1 VKGGSYFFTVVT
13 FGRRPFLIDD
23 HVRTA
28 LRQGIQEVRQSLP
41 FSIDAWILL
50 PDHLHTIW
58 TLPENDDNFGS
69 RWAVIKRTVS
79 RQCGFLAENDGPIKE
94 SPAKRGESRIWQR
107 RFWDHLIRDDLDF
120 QRHLDY
126 LHWNPVK
133 HGYVKRVIDWP
144 YSTFHRFVNQ
154 GLYPPDW
161 GGVNE
166 DDNAK
171 INFGDRDHK
180 NKKWCVRRTLRNL

>member
-1 VKGGSYFFTVVT
+1 MPEYRRIRVKGGSYFFTVVT
-13 FGRRPFLIDD
+13 FGRRPCLIDD
-23 HVRTA
+23 QVRAA
-28 LRQGIQEVRQSLP
+28 LRKGIQEVRQSLP

-50 PDHLHTIW
+50 PDHLHAIW

-79 RQCGFLAENDGPIKE
+79 CQCGYLAVNDEPINE
-94 SPAKRGESRIWQR
+94 SPAKRGESGIWQR
-107 RFWDHLIRDDLDF
+107 RFWDHLIRDELDF

-144 YSTFHRFVNQ
+144 YSTFHRFVRQ
-154 GLYPPDW
+154 GLYPLDW

-166 DDNAK
+166 DDMAK
-171 INFGDRDHK
+171 ITFGE
-180 NKKWCVRRTLRNL
+180 

>member
-1 VKGGSYFFTVVT
+1 
-13 FGRRPFLIDD
+13 
-23 HVRTA
+23 
-28 LRQGIQEVRQSLP
+28 
-41 FSIDAWILL
+41 
-50 PDHLHTIW
+50 
-58 TLPENDDNFGS
+58 
-69 RWAVIKRTVS
+69 
-79 RQCGFLAENDGPIKE
+79 LAGNDGPINE
-94 SPAKRGESRIWQR
+94 SSAKRGENRIWQR

-161 GGVNE
+161 GGIIE
-166 DDNAK
+166 DEMAK
-171 INFGDRDHK
+171 VSFGE
-180 NKKWCVRRTLRNL
+180 

>member
-1 VKGGSYFFTVVT
+1 MPEYRRIRVKGGSYFFTVVT

-23 HVRTA
+23 RVSTA
-28 LRQGIQEVRQSLP
+28 LRQGIQEMRQSLP

-50 PDHLHTIW
+50 PDHLHAIW
-58 TLPENDDNFGS
+58 TLPENNDNFGS
-69 RWAVIKRTVS
+69 RWAVIKIAVS
-79 RQCGFLAENDGPIKE
+79 RQCGYLVSKDGPTKE
-94 SPAKRGESRIWQR
+94 SPAKRGETGIWQR

-166 DDNAK
+166 DDTVK
-171 INFGDRDHK
+171 IGFGE
-180 NKKWCVRRTLRNL
+180 

>member
-1 VKGGSYFFTVVT
+1 MPEYRRIRVKGGSYFFTVVT

-23 HVRTA
+23 QVRSA

-50 PDHLHTIW
+50 PDHLHAIW

-69 RWAVIKRTVS
+69 RWAVIKRAVS
-79 RQCGFLAENDGPIKE
+79 RQCGYLPGNDGPINE
-94 SPAKRGESRIWQR
+94 SSARRGESYIWQR

-120 QRHLDY
+120 QSHLDY

-144 YSTFHRFVNQ
+144 YSTFHRLVNQ

-161 GGVNE
+161 GGINE
-166 DDNAK
+166 DDTAK
-171 INFGDRDHK
+171 INFGE
-180 NKKWCVRRTLRNL
+180 